1 MIYFIGL
8 YIYLCL
14 LVAFLGRRSR
24 NGFRKSFALAFLIT
38 PVLAAVF
45 IFFFSPARLSMLPKN
60 ARERL
65 ML

>member
-8 YIYLCL
+8 YVYLCL
-14 LVAFLGRRSR
+14 LVAFVGRRSR
-24 NGFRKSFALAFLIT
+24 MGFRKSFGLSLLIT

-45 IFFFSPARLSMLPKN
+45 IFFFSPARLSMLPQN

-65 ML
+65 MR